1 MGAWFERCLYPYL
14 RSCIAALTWN
24 VLYLGN
30 STTALDPTEGNNAA
44 ENASSFIGQ
53 TYGTAADP
61 LSKQI
66 FAAQTVQDNTG
77 TGTATTMD
85 NNNSAANDS
94 YLIDRDK
101 DGTAESYTHDTAV
114 YYNATI
120 TYTDGTTATLGA
132 RIVQMTNGDLYLAPS
147 FTAADIAV
155 QQAKP
160 IQSITLNSVSN
171 STTVSFNADRTDI
184 NYVCFAADSMIATP
198 SGEVAVQNLQT
209 GDLVMTADDGAQ
221 PLRWIGSVT
230 VDLAT
235 SPKMRPVRIRA
246 GALGGGLP
254 INDLLVSPQ
263 HRILVRSAI
272 AQQMFGTSEV
282 LVAAKQLLALDG
294 IELAEEMTKVSY
306 THFLFDKHQIVT
318 SNGAQTESL
327 YTGAEALKSVGPAA
341 REEILALFPELADE
355 TRSAPSVRMLV
366 KGRSGRDMA
375 QRHLQDSLTLVA

>member
-1 MGAWFERCLYPYL
+1 
-14 RSCIAALTWN
+14 
-24 VLYLGN
+24 
-30 STTALDPTEGNNAA
+30 
-44 ENASSFIGQ
+44 
-53 TYGTAADP
+53 
-61 LSKQI
+61 
-66 FAAQTVQDNTG
+66 
-77 TGTATTMD
+77 MD